1 MEYFYKYD
9 CRFNFNLIVSPLSL
23 CVCVCVCVCVIMYTH
38 TLSLSLSLFLSF
50 VGVTG
55 NRPAHDHFLHKMKSP
70 AQTREQSLE
79 ENTLGLQSPLLKTAK
94 DFLENSQFFGIFD
107 RMPESYE
114 LFNHGFCL
122 PSRPDLLP
130 VEHAHSKREVPEGLR
145 EVFEKYNPLDQM
157 LYTYAVELFEERVHV
172 MNRDRQRGVKCRH
185 AGCGIKCS

>member
-79 ENTLGLQSPLLKTAK
+79 ENNIQIYLLAVQATAVFFTKALWYDTVLDALPTLLKAVIMRTADSNTRVRK
-94 DFLENSQFFGIFD
+94 KSV
-107 RMPESYE
+107 
-114 LFNHGFCL
+114 
-122 PSRPDLLP
+122 DLINQ
-130 VEHAHSKREVPEGLR
+130 VWEA
-145 EVFEKYNPLDQM
+145 NPP
-157 LYTYAVELFEERVHV
+157 
-172 MNRDRQRGVKCRH
+172 
-185 AGCGIKCS
+185 